1 MPGMQGKK
9 EETMKGQIQKD
20 IKRGLTFL
28 ALAVGIFWSAAPV
41 TAYADSM
48 EFGPGIGLETT
59 DGGNQND
66 TASQNN
72 AFKKV
77 NGQYIDAQGAAIE
90 GVLSRGVSVSKYQQ
104 NIDWASVAADDI
116 RFAII
121 RMGYVDDLDPYFD
134 RNMRDAAAA
143 GLQVGTYLY
152 SQALT
157 VEDAVKEAQFAV
169 RTAKEYQLSYPIAM
183 DVESKVVEEAG
194 LTKQKL
200 TDIINAF
207 CSTVQAAGFHPIVFS
222 YNDWLVNRMDTSQ
235 IPYDIWYAR
244 YGSINSYPGRT
255 IWQCT
260 EDGRVNGIEGPVCI
274 EMAFTDYSQVI
285 PSAGWKSIDGA
296 WYYFENHQKITGWK
310 ELDGTWYYL
319 DPANGGIMAAGT
331 ALTIDGTVYQ
341 FDENGAM
348 L

>member
-1 MPGMQGKK
+1 MEKRIRK
-9 EETMKGQIQKD
+9 N
-20 IKRGLTFL
+20 IKRSL
-28 ALAVGIFWSAAPV
+28 ASLVLAAGMFWSAAPAA
-41 TAYADSM
+41 AYGETI
-48 EFGPGIGLETT
+48 EFGPGVGLETA
-59 DGGNQND
+59 DGLTQND
-66 TASQNN
+66 RDSQDN
-72 AFKKV
+72 AFTKV
-77 NGQYIDAQGAAIE
+77 NGRYIDAQGAAIE

-104 NIDWASVAADDI
+104 NIDWAAAAADDI
-116 RFAII
+116 SFAII
-121 RMGYVDDLDPYFD
+121 RMGYVEDLDPYFD
-134 RNMRDAAAA
+134 RNMKDAAAA

-169 RTAKEYQLSYPIAM
+169 RTAKEYKISYPIAM

-194 LTKQKL
+194 LTKQEL

-207 CSTVQAAGFHPIVFS
+207 CSTVEAAGFHPIVFS

-244 YGSINSYPGRT
+244 YGAINSYPGRT

-285 PSAGWKSIDGA
+285 PSSGWKQIDGA

-310 ELDGTWYYL
+310 ELDGIWYYL
-319 DPANGGIMAAGT
+319 DPEKGGIMAAET
-331 ALTIDGTVYQ
+331 ALTIDGTAYQ
-341 FDENGAM
+341 FDASGAM

>member
-1 MPGMQGKK
+1 MSGIQGKK
-9 EETMKGQIQKD
+9 EETMKGQIQKN
-20 IKRGLTFL
+20 IKRSLTFL
-28 ALAVGIFWSAAPV
+28 ALAAGIFWSAATV
-41 TAYADSM
+41 TAYADTM
-48 EFGPGIGLETT
+48 EFGPGMGLETT
-59 DGGNQND
+59 DGLNRSD
-66 TASQNN
+66 TDSPNN

-77 NGQYIDAQGAAIE
+77 NGQYRDAQGSAIE

-104 NIDWASVAADDI
+104 NIDWAAAAADDVS
-116 RFAII
+116 FAII

-157 VEDAVKEAQFAV
+157 VEDAAREAQFAV
-169 RTAKEYQLSYPIAM
+169 RTAKEYQISYPIAM

-194 LTKQKL
+194 LTKQEL

-260 EDGRVNGIEGPVCI
+260 EDGRVKGIEGPVCI

-341 FDENGAM
+341 FDGNGAM